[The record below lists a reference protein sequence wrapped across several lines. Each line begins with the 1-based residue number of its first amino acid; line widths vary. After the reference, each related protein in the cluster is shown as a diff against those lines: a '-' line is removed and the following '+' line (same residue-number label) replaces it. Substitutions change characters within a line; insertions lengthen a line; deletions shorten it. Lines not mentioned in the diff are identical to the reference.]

1 MLWGNRKDA
10 VSVNGLQVS
19 LQLSLHHNFFD
30 KCVSIS
36 LFVGLVVFGISQKP
50 PQASVKPLLHI
61 FCVSV
66 TIFCNVISRNVNT
79 NKRMESQPLIFDV
92 FWWLSRGT
100 KSQEWFNLMLRWLC
114 PQNSCQHKTNNNI
127 DFSNKHI
134 LNSWLS
140 PHLVPQTAS
149 TKLYSPTNSSCCT
162 IAQTAISPQH
172 GTNQTGNTEGCI
184 KSTEKVFF
192 HQV

>member
-1 MLWGNRKDA
+1 M
-10 VSVNGLQVS
+10 
-19 LQLSLHHNFFD
+19 
-30 KCVSIS
+30 
-36 LFVGLVVFGISQKP
+36 GLVVFGISQKP

-66 TIFCNVISRNVNT
+66 TIFRNAISHNVNT
-79 NKRMESQPLIFDV
+79 NKGME
-92 FWWLSRGT
+92 
-100 KSQEWFNLMLRWLC
+100 SQEWFNLMLRWLC
-114 PQNSCQHKTNNNI
+114 PQNSCQHETNDNI

-140 PHLVPQTAS
+140 PHLVLQTAP

-184 KSTEKVFF
+184 KGTEKVFF
-192 HQV
+192 HQKKKKKTAPALANGLFVYLREKEKWRGSLCVK